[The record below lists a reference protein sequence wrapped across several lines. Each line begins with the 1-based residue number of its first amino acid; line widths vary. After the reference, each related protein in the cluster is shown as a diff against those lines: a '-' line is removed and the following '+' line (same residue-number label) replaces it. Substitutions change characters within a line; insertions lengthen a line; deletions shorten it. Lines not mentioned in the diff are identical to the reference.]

1 VSAERITEILCYLL
15 YKFIYVPA
23 LRTHEVISDALD
35 DVLKDWQ
42 MENMVSTMTLDN
54 YTINDNLMDAM
65 QHKLVFPSLMLDGKL
80 LRMCCVVLCCR
91 YHKFNC

>member
-1 VSAERITEILCYLL
+1 
-15 YKFIYVPA
+15 VPA

-42 MENMVSTMTLDN
+42 IKNMVSMMTLDN

-65 QHKLVFPSLMLDGKL
+65 QDKLVFPPLMLDGRL
-80 LRMCCVVLCCR
+80 LRMCCVVLQIS
-91 YHKFNC
+91 